1 MESKTFSLELGDLM
15 AKLEKNRQKAEMQ
28 QEDHQELKKE
38 VRHNKDENLH
48 NHYVLERATEEKLQ
62 QMADKVE
69 TTHKERE
76 KHIKIDVEEMKK

>member
-15 AKLEKNRQKAEMQ
+15 TKLEKIDKNLKCSE
-28 QEDHQELKKE
+28 EDHQELKKE
-38 VRHNKDENLH
+38 VRHIKDEILH
-48 NHYVLERATEEKLQ
+48 NHYILERATEEKLQ

-76 KHIKIDVEEMKK
+76 KHIKIDMEEMKK